1 MTLTE
6 IRNAVI
12 TRMTAQTAI
21 AKNDVT
27 YPNGPTFDPTGKAI
41 WARLTN
47 IPGQA
52 GANEIGAGPV
62 VHRTGIVIIQ
72 LFVPVGSGSLL
83 ITQTADKIREI
94 FEFQNDGKLSYFAVS
109 AAPAGE
115 LDGWSQLNLQIPY
128 RAL

>member
-21 AKNDVT
+21 AKSSVT
-27 YPNGPTFDPTGKAI
+27 YPNDPTFDPTGKPI

-47 IPGQA
+47 LPGQA
-52 GANEIGAGPV
+52 RANEIGAGPV
-62 VHRTGIVIIQ
+62 VQRTGIVIVQ
-72 LFVPVGSGSLL
+72 LFVPAGSRSLL
-83 ITQTADKIREI
+83 ITETADRIREL
-94 FEFQNDGKLSYFAVS
+94 FEFQDDGKLAYFAVS
-109 AAPAGE
+109 SYDAGE
-115 LDGWSQLNLQIPY
+115 SDGWYQINLNIPY

>member
-21 AKNDVT
+21 AKSDVT
-27 YPNGPTFDPTGKAI
+27 YPNGPTFDPTGKSI
-41 WARLTN
+41 WARFTN
-47 IPGQA
+47 VSGQA

-62 VHRTGIVIIQ
+62 VHRTGVLIIQ

-83 ITQTADKIREI
+83 ISQTADQLTQL
-94 FEFQNDGKLSYFAVS
+94 FEFQDDGRLSYFAVS
-109 AAPAGE
+109 AIPAGE
-115 LDGWSQLNLQIPY
+115 TDGWSQLNLQIPY

>member
-12 TRMTAQTAI
+12 KRMTVQTAI
-21 AKNDVT
+21 AKKDVT
-27 YPNGPTFDPTGKAI
+27 YPNDPTFDPTGKSI

-47 IPGQA
+47 IPGLA

-62 VHRTGIVIIQ
+62 VHRTGIVMVQ
-72 LFVPVGSGSLL
+72 LFVPAGSRSLL
-83 ITQTADKIREI
+83 ITETADKIREL
-94 FEFQNDGKLSYFAVS
+94 FEFQDDGQLSYFAVS
-109 AAPAGE
+109 AYEAGE
-115 LDGWSQLNLQIPY
+115 TDGWYQWNVSIPY

>member
-12 TRMTAQTAI
+12 KRMTVQTAI
-21 AKNDVT
+21 AKKDVT
-27 YPNGPTFDPTGKAI
+27 YPNDPTFDPTGKSI

-47 IPGQA
+47 IPGVA

-62 VHRTGIVIIQ
+62 VHRTGIVMVQ
-72 LFVPVGSGSLL
+72 LFVPTGSRSLL
-83 ITQTADKIREI
+83 ITETADKIREL
-94 FEFQNDGKLSYFAVS
+94 FEFQDDGKISYFAVS
-109 AAPAGE
+109 AYEAGE
-115 LDGWSQLNLQIPY
+115 TDGWYQWNVSIPY

>member
-12 TRMTAQTAI
+12 TRMTAQTTI
-21 AKNDVT
+21 ASDAVD
-27 YPNGPTFDPTGKAI
+27 YPNGPTFDPAGRTI

-72 LFVPVGSGSLL
+72 LFVPAGSGSKL
-83 ITQTADKIREI
+83 ITQTADQLREL
-94 FEFQNDGKLSYFAVS
+94 FEFQDDGRLSYFAVS
-109 AAPAGE
+109 AYGAGE
-115 LDGWSQLNLQIPY
+115 TDGWAQINLNIPY